1 MISSMRRFAL
11 PTVLAIVLVLGV
23 SLIVVTMRQNVQQ
36 IQTLL
41 DETGA
46 VVHTLEVQRQLDD
59 ILLTVTEAQTSQLSF
74 MLTGQEAR
82 LLRYNTAEANLTRQ
96 LRQLQTLSSD
106 NPAQLARV
114 DHLRDATRASCAGL
128 SD

>member
-11 PTVLAIVLVLGV
+11 PTVLAIVPLLGV

-46 VVHTLEVQRQLDD
+46 VVHTLEVQRQL
-59 ILLTVTEAQTSQLSF
+59 
-74 MLTGQEAR
+74 
-82 LLRYNTAEANLTRQ
+82 
-96 LRQLQTLSSD
+96 
-106 NPAQLARV
+106 
-114 DHLRDATRASCAGL
+114 
-128 SD
+128 